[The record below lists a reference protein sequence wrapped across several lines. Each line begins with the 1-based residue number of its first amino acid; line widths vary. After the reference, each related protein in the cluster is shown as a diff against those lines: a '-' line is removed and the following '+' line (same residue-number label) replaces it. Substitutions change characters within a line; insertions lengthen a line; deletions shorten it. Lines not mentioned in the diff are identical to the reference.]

1 MADGKGAAFVGGA
14 GAVLLVGALLFGGA
28 KLGLGG
34 GGEGIL
40 PVRGGSGQNE
50 TVQTEDVSSV
60 TQDAGQE
67 SALTQSEALNPSE
80 EPTGEAEDDGILT
93 ITVREGQILY
103 RGEVVDLDGLEQ
115 YLLEDYTQDIIVTL
129 SDDHAIKS
137 VYDDVQS
144 LLQRLEIAAQ

>member
-1 MADGKGAAFVGGA
+1 MADGKGVAFVGGA

-28 KLGLGG
+28 KLGFGG
-34 GGEGIL
+34 GGDGIL

-50 TVQTEDVSSV
+50 TVQTEDVPSV

-67 SALTQSEALNPSE
+67 SALAQNEAPDQPV
-80 EPTGEAEDDGILT
+80 EPAEKAEDDNILT

-103 RGEVVDLDGLEQ
+103 RGEIVDLDGLEQ
-115 YLLEDYTQDIIVTL
+115 YLLEDYTQDKTVTL

-144 LLQRLEIAAQ
+144 MLHKLEIVAQ